1 MTAVMATC
9 TNGHANAP
17 DARFCVVCGLVIAAP
32 AQGPAQEP
40 PGPPGSGTGFAPG
53 FSTPVPHHKQRK
65 GWVIPSVIVGILAAA
80 TIIVLATGVL
90 SGSKTTTVNITMTIY
105 GIDGCSIGLGYI
117 DVPGSVVVLTADDEL
132 VGTTTLSEYGTE
144 SYAGCEFDAA
154 IPNVTTQASLYSLAI
169 GSRGEISSSNSEL
182 KGNSWLFQATLGD

>member
-1 MTAVMATC
+1 MATC
-9 TNGHANAP
+9 MNGHANAP
-17 DARFCVVCGLVIAAP
+17 DAKFCVVCGLAVAATASVA
-32 AQGPAQEP
+32 AQKP
-40 PGPPGSGTGFAPG
+40 PGLARPVPEFGSG
-53 FSTPVPHHKQRK
+53 FSAPVPQRKRRK

-105 GIDGCSIGLGYI
+105 GTDGCSIGLGYL
-117 DVPGSVVVLTADDEL
+117 DVPGSIVVLSADGEL
-132 VGTTTLSEYGTE
+132 VGTAMLSEYGTE
-144 SYAGCEFDAA
+144 TYGGCEFDAA
-154 IPNVTTQASLYSLAI
+154 IPDVTTEASTYSLAI

>member
-1 MTAVMATC
+1 MGTC

-40 PGPPGSGTGFAPG
+40 SGPPGSGTGFAPS
-53 FSTPVPHHKQRK
+53 FSTPEPQHKRRK
-65 GWVIPSVIVGILAAA
+65 AWVIPSVIVGILAAA

-105 GIDGCSIGLGYI
+105 GTDGCSIGLGYL
-117 DVPGSVVVLTADDEL
+117 DVPGSIVVLSADGEL
-132 VGTTTLSEYGTE
+132 VGTAMLSEYGTE
-144 SYAGCEFDAA
+144 TYGGCEFDAA
-154 IPNVTTQASLYSLAI
+154 IPDVTSKASTYSLAI